1 MRTAKKRH
9 AGRALAGL
17 ALAAVVLTAGCGGAG
32 ASGGPAAQSPGAAA
46 VPGPA
51 ASGAASSELQKPG
64 GEDPAALYDGPISV
78 LTPEASG
85 SAVYADAGVT
95 IDASNADEGYVMVRC
110 EGISSRVKV
119 RVTHGEEEYLYNINT
134 EGRYEV
140 LPLQMGSGEYEV
152 KAFQQLEGTKYTPIF
167 TASFIAEMPNEDR
180 VFVYPSQYV
189 WYTNEEDAV
198 RLSYTLCSGVD
209 DPEEMTRI
217 IYSYL
222 VEHMSYDYDKAD
234 DVSSG
239 RLSGYIPDLGEVLA
253 AGKGICFDY
262 AGLLAAM
269 LRAHEIP
276 VRLVIGYLSPEG
288 IYHAWNQVYL
298 GDEWVW
304 MDATFGPR
312 DSHTEQNYAQDRV
325 Y

>member
-1 MRTAKKRH
+1 MAKKRH
-9 AGRALAGL
+9 ASRALAGL
-17 ALAAVVLTAGCGGAG
+17 ALALAAVVLAAGCGSAG
-32 ASGGPAAQSPGAAA
+32 APGSSLAAQSPGAAA
-46 VPGPA
+46 APG
-51 ASGAASSELQKPG
+51 ASAPGAAADRQPSG
-64 GEDPAALYDGPISV
+64 GGTPALYDGPINI
-78 LTPEASG
+78 LTPEAAG
-85 SAVYADAGVT
+85 SAVYAGAGVT
-95 IDASNADEGYVMVRC
+95 IDASNANEGYVMVRC

-134 EGRYEV
+134 EGQYEV

-152 KAFQQLEGTKYTPIF
+152 KAFQQLEGTKYTPIYTAAF
-167 TASFIAEMPNEDR
+167 TAEMPDEDR

-198 RLSYTLCSGVD
+198 RLSYSLCSGTD

-217 IYSYL
+217 IYDYL
-222 VEHMSYDYDKAD
+222 VENMSYDYDKAA
-234 DVSSG
+234 DVSAG
-239 RLSGYIPDLGEVLA
+239 KLTGYIPDLGEVLA

-288 IYHAWNQVYL
+288 IYHAWNQVYI